1 MPPQE
6 KKSSLKD
13 MIGKFISTSDSK
25 FQALDKYISVS
36 EDRFQNLEAG
46 QRHLQASVHNLETQV
61 GQIAKLLSERNQGS
75 LPSDTEIHPKQK
87 QHLKA
92 ISLRSGKKFQPR
104 NSAQTDKDTNPEKDA
119 DTTQPQKLVVPEYK
133 RKFHFHHESTRI
145 ALTHTSANSWTS

>member
-1 MPPQE
+1 
-6 KKSSLKD
+6 

-25 FQALDKYISVS
+25 FQALEKYISVS

-61 GQIAKLLSERNQGS
+61 GKMAKLLSERNQGS
-75 LPSDTEIHPKQK
+75 LPSDTKVNPKQK

-92 ISLRSGKKFQPR
+92 ISLRSGKKLQPS
-104 NSAQTDKDTNPEKDA
+104 NSPQIEKDTNPENDA

-133 RKFHFHHESTRI
+133 PKIPFPS
-145 ALTHTSANSWTS
+145 